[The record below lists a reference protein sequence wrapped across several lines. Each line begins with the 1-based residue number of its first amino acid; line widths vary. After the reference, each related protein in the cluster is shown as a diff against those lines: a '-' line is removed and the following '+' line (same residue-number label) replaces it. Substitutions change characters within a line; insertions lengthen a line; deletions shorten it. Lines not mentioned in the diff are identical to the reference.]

1 MIKVAVIGAG
11 ILGEVHAQAVSE
23 GVHEELVAV
32 CDLNPVRAETIA
44 KQYQIHAYTDYHE
57 MLKQK
62 EIDAVIV
69 ATPDFAHAEPV
80 IACLQSEKHVLMEK
94 PLATTLPDAK
104 RIREEKNKHPGLCCM
119 VNYTNRWSP
128 PFAKA
133 KEMIQSGKMGAP
145 VMMSTKLNDT
155 LWVSTEMMS
164 WASKTSCM
172 SFLGSHDVD
181 LFLWMFEC
189 GISEVYATGVKK
201 VLISRGID
209 SYDAIQASVKF
220 ENGCIGTVEN
230 SWIVPNTY
238 PITADGKKQI
248 YLERGFINM
257 DTGVDQIIAYDEVQ
271 GSIPTFNV
279 LYTENGKV
287 AGAFKL
293 AHDHFIDC
301 ILEQREP
308 EPNVESAY
316 RVAEIIEAMHRSI
329 KSGKPVTL
337 PLS

>member
-1 MIKVAVIGAG
+1 MIRVAVIGAG

-23 GVHEELVAV
+23 GAHEKLVAV
-32 CDLNPVRAETIA
+32 CDLNPVRADA
-44 KQYQIHAYTDYHE
+44 LAGRYQVSAYTDYRE
-57 MLKQK
+57 MLEK
-62 EIDAVIV
+62 ESLDAVIV

-80 IACLQSEKHVLMEK
+80 IACLQAGKHVLMEK
-94 PLATTLPDAK
+94 PLATTLSDAK
-104 RIREEKNKHPGLCCM
+104 RIREEKSRHPDLRCM

-133 KEMIQSGKMGAP
+133 KEMIQSGKMGKP

-201 VLISRGID
+201 VLVSRGID
-209 SYDAIQASVKF
+209 SYDGIQASIKF

-230 SWIVPNTY
+230 SWIAPNTY
-238 PITADGKKQI
+238 PIIADGKKQI

-257 DTGVDQIIAYDEVQ
+257 DTGTDQIIAYDAEQ
-271 GSIPTFNV
+271 GSMPTFNV
-279 LYTENGKV
+279 LYMENGKV

-301 ILEQREP
+301 VMEQREP
-308 EPNVESAY
+308 GPNVESAY
-316 RVAEIIEAMHRSI
+316 RVAEVIEAMHRSI
-329 KSGKPVTL
+329 VSGKPVSL